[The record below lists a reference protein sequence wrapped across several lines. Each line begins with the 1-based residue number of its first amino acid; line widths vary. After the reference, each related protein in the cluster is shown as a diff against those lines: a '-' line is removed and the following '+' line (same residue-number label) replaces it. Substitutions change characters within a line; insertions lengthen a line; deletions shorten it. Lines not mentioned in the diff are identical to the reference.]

1 MTNEEIELMEQM
13 TIEQIAIELTEIN
26 DDLIESYTLL
36 EIKCN
41 QSEYYSANWI
51 FANTEALIAYSN
63 RLEYEIVTNFD
74 GNLCFHND
82 VWEYVYA

>member
-1 MTNEEIELMEQM
+1 M
-13 TIEQIAIELTEIN
+13 EIN
-26 DDLIESYTLL
+26 EKLNNDNLRLNNILDLTYDEYALL

-41 QSEYYSANWI
+41 QSEYYTANWI